1 MTASTINNKQF
12 HNHITDI
19 QNKLFNFTSR
29 VLKLK
34 LSNLYKTKS
43 TKLYESIENINIW
56 KHLWQRNKPNSS
68 IFLTNHEC
76 RKIKGLPYFRLTADL
91 QQPV

>member
-43 TKLYESIENINIW
+43 TKLYESIENINI
-56 KHLWQRNKPNSS
+56 
-68 IFLTNHEC
+68 
-76 RKIKGLPYFRLTADL
+76 
-91 QQPV
+91 